1 MSDVTNSTTAASAS
15 ATSAGAAASPTVGQS
30 IDAEI
35 VVLKARVAAVEAAA
49 KTDWS
54 DVKAWV
60 KTNWPHFVG
69 WASTAV
75 VAAKVGVFAD
85 IAKII

>member
-1 MSDVTNSTTAASAS
+1 
-15 ATSAGAAASPTVGQS
+15 VGGQ

-35 VVLKARVAAVEAAA
+35 VVLKARIAAVEAAA

-54 DVKAWV
+54 DIKAWV

-69 WASTAV
+69 WASTAA
-75 VAAKVGVFAD
+75 VAAKVGIFAD
-85 IAKII
+85 IAKIL

>member
-1 MSDVTNSTTAASAS
+1 MSDVQSSTTAASAS
-15 ATSAGAAASPTVGQS
+15 ATSASAPSTLGGQ

-60 KTNWPHFVG
+60 KTNWPHFLT
-69 WASTAV
+69 WASTAA

>member
-1 MSDVTNSTTAASAS
+1 MSDVQASTTATPAAASAS
-15 ATSAGAAASPTVGQS
+15 SAPTVGQS

-49 KTDWS
+49 NTDWS

-60 KTNWPHFVG
+60 KTNWPHFLT
-69 WASTAV
+69 WASTAF

-85 IAKII
+85 IAKIL

>member
-1 MSDVTNSTTAASAS
+1 MSDVQTASTTAASA
-15 ATSAGAAASPTVGQS
+15 ATSAGAAASATIGAA

-54 DVKAWV
+54 DVKSAGSM
-60 KTNWPHFVG
+60 TNWPHFAYTG
-69 WASTAV
+69 RAQQLSRQ
-75 VAAKVGVFAD
+75 K
-85 IAKII
+85 

>member
-15 ATSAGAAASPTVGQS
+15 ATSAGAAPTVGQS

-60 KTNWPHFVG
+60 KTNWPHFLT

-85 IAKII
+85 IAKIL

>member
-15 ATSAGAAASPTVGQS
+15 ATSAGAAPTVGQS

-60 KTNWPHFVG
+60 KANWAHFVT
-69 WASTAV
+69 WSALAASSPV
-75 VAAKVGVFAD
+75 VTDLVKKL
-85 IAKII
+85 I

>member
-1 MSDVTNSTTAASAS
+1 MSDVQTASTTAASAAAS
-15 ATSAGAAASPTVGQS
+15 ASPAASPTVGQS

-54 DVKAWV
+54 DIKAWV
-60 KTNWPHFVG
+60 KTNWPHFLT
-69 WASTAV
+69 WASTAA
-75 VAAKVGVFAD
+75 VAAKVGLFAD

>member
-1 MSDVTNSTTAASAS
+1 
-15 ATSAGAAASPTVGQS
+15 VGGQ

-35 VVLKARVAAVEAAA
+35 VVLKARIAAVEAAA

-54 DVKAWV
+54 DIKAWV
-60 KTNWPHFVG
+60 KANWPHFVG
-69 WASTAV
+69 WASTAA
-75 VAAKVGVFAD
+75 VAAKVGIFAD